1 MARQERIPLVISAD
15 GQPLYIADCTLDEGH
30 SASARVTDHP
40 VERGA
45 AITDHVQIEP
55 RELRATV
62 FTSTTPLFGGIP
74 GEGRERAAWETLV
87 GISRARRLVT
97 VTTSLESYDS
107 MILYKVEAPRS
118 ARDGQSVSVAL
129 TFRQIELTNTLAIQT
144 PPGVL
149 RALIRPGGKTK
160 DNTKPGDG
168 PEKPDTKVA
177 RKRLLS
183 SARDGIGAIVKA
195 AGGE

>member
-1 MARQERIPLVISAD
+1 M
-15 GQPLYIADCTLDEGH
+15 
-30 SASARVTDHP
+30 
-40 VERGA
+40 
-45 AITDHVQIEP
+45 
-55 RELRATV
+55 
-62 FTSTTPLFGGIP
+62 
-74 GEGRERAAWETLV
+74 
-87 GISRARRLVT
+87 T

-149 RALIRPGGKTK
+149 RALIRPSGKTK

-183 SARDGIGAIVKA
+183 SARDGIGSILKA